1 MAPKKRKDISDNVD
15 NSGGNNIN
23 VDAADQRQVQP
34 SPAPTSSSLSIAPPD
49 IDDDDF
55 GGDQD
60 LKESDNGTIRKEHD
74 SGPKDNNSDASH
86 VHLPATGQAPEY
98 MTSEEIE
105 LEIQI
110 LQGQH
115 RILNL
120 RKALIKNKRLQGKT
134 PEPQVPNPRASV
146 ARTSALPDPEA
157 VLRERQEERLRRAD
171 LFPPRAH
178 EVRQDRPSVPVT
190 TVRHPSVPASPPT
203 LLLNGIDRKIMG
215 IMNATD
221 RLGPEASGD
230 KSELS
235 RLGIKIPGP
244 EKWKGDRSLQA
255 FTEWTQSVA
264 HYFGLYP
271 PMTERLKIQLIGG
284 YLTGDPLDYY
294 WRHVAPTAQQWTAAE
309 VMVALRRQFLV
320 DELSRQAADKFE
332 TAEQGSK
339 DIHAFQAY
347 LLKLA
352 DQMTEYPSPIALNR
366 RLLNGMK
373 SNISAAIVANRG
385 IDAELSPWED
395 IVQAAMDQER
405 ALRYVNKIKK
415 ADLRRRTR
423 RRPSPRRSCHLYL
436 WSPSSRNQY
445 QAPAPMANVLRPA
458 RTVPGDPS
466 TVPAL
471 KRLPRIDL
479 SRAPDPR
486 VRNRRTLAVP
496 AEVLDTGPRIVRPS
510 SARAVSVSK
519 TVPRKKTGKET
530 RNKTRNKNR
539 KNT

>member
-1 MAPKKRKDISDNVD
+1 MAPKKRKDIGDNVD

-157 VLRERQEERLRRAD
+157 VLRERQEERLRRAG
-171 LFPPRAH
+171 LFPP
-178 EVRQDRPSVPVT
+178 
-190 TVRHPSVPASPPT
+190 
-203 LLLNGIDRKIMG
+203 LMRKIMG

-366 RLLNGMK
+366 RLLTGMK

-405 ALRYVNKIKK
+405 ALQYVNKIKK
-415 ADLRRRTR
+415 ADV
-423 RRPSPRRSCHLYL
+423 RPPNKETSEPTTKPASVPLEPLVKKPVPGSSSDGQRPTPSTDRPRQPFYSSSP
-436 WSPSSRNQY
+436 
-445 QAPAPMANVLRPA
+445 QAPATNRFTPGTRP
-458 RTVPGDPS
+458 
-466 TVPAL
+466 
-471 KRLPRIDL
+471 
-479 SRAPDPR
+479 
-486 VRNRRTLAVP
+486 
-496 AEVLDTGPRIVRPS
+496 TGPKPTDTCRSCGGLGHWSSHCPAKLRTSCVRIEDSAEEEDGKGNQEQDQEQEQEEHLTLDQLYDLYGYETSDELPS
-510 SARAVSVSK
+510 Q
-519 TVPRKKTGKET
+519 EDHQYDE
-530 RNKTRNKNR
+530 
-539 KNT
+539 